1 MSQSGVLAVIAARR
15 LTVIRQVSTQRTMQ
29 HIPILRLSTEPYSVR
44 AFRHAIDAGAFR
56 IYHHWVKKG
65 DTQNRGALFEM
76 EPRRDIKRASLLT
89 VVAPHR

>member
-1 MSQSGVLAVIAARR
+1 MAARR
-15 LTVIRQVSTQRTMQ
+15 FAISRQVSTHRTIQ
-29 HIPILRLSTEPYSVR
+29 HIHISRLSTEPYSVR

-76 EPRRDIKRASLLT
+76 EPRRDTKRTSTTFLS
-89 VVAPHR
+89 VPYR